1 MAYAFSTSYKTAG
14 TPVLTATSVALTTSG
29 NFLGIAVNVFNGVV
43 PSTPVDSKGNTWVAV
58 TGSPLAVGGN
68 TNIYA
73 WRAENA
79 TTGLLHTFTVAV
91 DTLATYSFS
100 VIGLSGRATSSSV
113 DGTQSSAEGT
123 AVTSHAGPSITP
135 TVTATDILVLF
146 GDNNASSNQNN
157 DTWTAGASLTLPV
170 GGYNPDGR
178 DQPTTGTM
186 YQENVGTSAI
196 NTAFTSSSTKAGF
209 FVLAVKEP
217 AAATS
222 IDTIDSPL
230 AVGSTGKVITTTG
243 LGTLTTLTFGSGKSC
258 LSISAPSG
266 DGTFAMPAFANG
278 VTYPAMGT
286 QTFIA
291 GDGTLTA
298 STTST
303 VATMAGYTAVT
314 MVDPLNTGEWSIA
327 SDPAIVDDDVIHLPT
342 AAGTLNS
349 DGTLTDYVFGVYTM
363 WRREAATG
371 TMYTSQLTVSE
382 SGISFI
388 GVLSRD
394 IIGQSITS
402 RTITSRSITANA

>member
-29 NFLGIAVNVFNGVV
+29 NYLGIVVNVFNGVV
-43 PSTPVDSKGNTWVAV
+43 PSTPIDSKGNTWVAV

-79 TTGLLHTFTVAV
+79 TTGTLHTFTVAV

-100 VIGLSGRATSSSV
+100 VIGLSGRATSSAI
-113 DGTQSSAEGT
+113 DGTQSSAETT

-135 TVTATDILVLF
+135 SIAATDIMVLF
-146 GDNNASSNQNN
+146 GDNNASSNQNA
-157 DTWTAGASLTLPV
+157 DTWAAGASLTLPV
-170 GGYNPDGR
+170 GGYNSDGR
-178 DQPTTGTM
+178 DQPTSGTM
-186 YQENVGTSAI
+186 YQVNVGTSAI
-196 NTAFTSSSTKAGF
+196 STAYTSDTTKAGF

-217 AAATS
+217 GASAT
-222 IDTIDSPL
+222 IDTITSPL
-230 AVGSTGKVITTTG
+230 VVGSTGKTITTTG

-258 LSISAPSG
+258 LSISATGG
-266 DGTFAMPAFANG
+266 DGTFAMPAFAHG

-291 GDGTLTA
+291 GDGILTA
-298 STTST
+298 STTASVST
-303 VATMAGYTAVT
+303 ISGYTAVT
-314 MVDPLNTGEWSIA
+314 MVDPLDTGEWSIA
-327 SDPAIVDDDVIHLPT
+327 KDPAIVNGDVIHLPT

-371 TMYTSQLTVSE
+371 MMYTSQLTVSE
-382 SGISFI
+382 SGVNIEWSKRTWI
-388 GVLSRD
+388 G
-394 IIGQSITS
+394 IGIG
-402 RTITSRSITANA
+402 I